1 MSGGHFNTIIILR
14 YCDSL
19 LKKSSKGISET
30 EIDDKLASSITI
42 FKYLDDKDVFQKFYS
57 RSLGKRL
64 IHMQSHSMDM
74 EEAMI
79 NRLKQACGY
88 EFTSKFH
95 RMFTDILTAD
105 ELNKKFTTFLTNSNT
120 EVGINYFIRVLQQG
134 AWPLSNS
141 GVTPIAIPAQLEKT
155 VQMFEAFYSKQF
167 SGRKLTWL
175 HHLR

>member
-1 MSGGHFNTIIILR
+1 MCPRR

-19 LKKSSKGISET
+19 LKKSSKGISES

-79 NRLKQACGY
+79 NRLKQVL
-88 EFTSKFH
+88 
-95 RMFTDILTAD
+95 RMTLLVMSMMPILT
-105 ELNKKFTTFLTNSNT
+105 TRHS
-120 EVGINYFIRVLQQG
+120 VM
-134 AWPLSNS
+134 SS
-141 GVTPIAIPAQLEKT
+141 AIFA
-155 VQMFEAFYSKQF
+155 
-167 SGRKLTWL
+167 
-175 HHLR
+175 

>member
-1 MSGGHFNTIIILR
+1 MDLDMLTPLELR

-74 EEAMI
+74 EEGLVTIIASVDQEARVVGMRFGI
-79 NRLKQACGY
+79 SGVKCSVVLKQ
-88 EFTSKFH
+88 
-95 RMFTDILTAD
+95 
-105 ELNKKFTTFLTNSNT
+105 
-120 EVGINYFIRVLQQG
+120 
-134 AWPLSNS
+134 
-141 GVTPIAIPAQLEKT
+141 
-155 VQMFEAFYSKQF
+155 
-167 SGRKLTWL
+167 
-175 HHLR
+175 